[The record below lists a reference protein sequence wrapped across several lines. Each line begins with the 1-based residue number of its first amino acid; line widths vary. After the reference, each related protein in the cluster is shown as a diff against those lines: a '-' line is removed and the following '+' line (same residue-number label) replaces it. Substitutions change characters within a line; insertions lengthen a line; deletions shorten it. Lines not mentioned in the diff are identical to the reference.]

1 MNKEKLDNIFSIVS
15 RMFKLSYG
23 DSYEIILN
31 QLNIKDIKDSICY
44 LYTKNTVVANEFEV
58 IKDKFIKILNEV
70 LLISDINVE
79 DTVILRDERNNDYE
93 LRYIDSNGIEF
104 EEEKFD
110 TGLKE
115 EFTMEKFVAGKDP
128 EFAYILA
135 NRIIDIIVNDKKN
148 EATPFLI
155 YGASGLGKT
164 HLGQAIGNA
173 VLSKRPDK
181 KVKYLTAEDFN
192 NEFLEAIKKGTFKET
207 DSRDRSGSFRQKY
220 RQLDLIIIDD
230 IQFFERVFN
239 RGTGSVEE
247 EFFNTFNT
255 LYLEKKQI
263 VFISDRNPA
272 DIKNMQERIKTRIG
286 EGIIVEMQRPDFSTR
301 MAILKKYCEEN
312 EKKVNDKALE
322 YIATHVDE
330 SVRELQGTLKGV
342 IVTSELLDRP
352 IDIDLVKEV
361 LEKRKTIIKSKMT
374 AESIVK
380 KIAKNFNISVDDIKS
395 QKRQKNVL
403 VPRHISMYLIKNNLM
418 ITYDAIG
425 KIFDRDHTTVISAI
439 KKIESQLETDKE
451 FVKQIEELNR
461 NIKD

>member
-1 MNKEKLDNIFSIVS
+1 MNKEKLANIFSIVS
-15 RMFKLSYG
+15 MMFKSSYG
-23 DSYEIILN
+23 NSYETMLN
-31 QLNIKDIKDSICY
+31 QLSIEEIKNNICY
-44 LYTKNTVVANEFEV
+44 LHTKNVVVANEFEEV
-58 IKDKFIKILNEV
+58 KEKFLAILNNV
-70 LLISDINVE
+70 LLISDIKIE
-79 DTVILRDERNNDYE
+79 DIVITREEKDYE
-93 LRYIDSNGIEF
+93 IRYIDNNNEYI
-104 EEEKFD
+104 EEESFD

-115 EFTMEKFVAGKDP
+115 EFTMENFVAGKDP
-128 EFAYILA
+128 EFAYIVA
-135 NRIIDIIVNDKKN
+135 NQVIDIIVNDKKN
-148 EATPFLI
+148 VITPYLI

-173 VLSKRPDK
+173 VLAKRPDK

-192 NEFLEAIKKGTFKET
+192 NEFLEAIRRGNFKDS

-286 EGIIVEMQRPDFSTR
+286 EGVIVEMQRPDFSTR
-301 MAILKKYCEEN
+301 IAILKKYCEEN
-312 EKKVNDKALE
+312 NKKVNDRALE
-322 YIATHVDE
+322 YIATHVDD

-342 IVTSELLDRP
+342 IVSSELLDKP

-361 LEKRKTIIKSKMT
+361 LERRKTIIKSKMT

-380 KIAKNFNISVDDIKS
+380 KIAKNYEISVEEIKS
-395 QKRQKNVL
+395 QKRQKTIL
-403 VPRHISMYLIKNNLM
+403 MPRQIAMYLIKTNLM

-425 KIFDRDHTTVISAI
+425 KIFDRDHTTVMNAI
-439 KKIESQLETDKE
+439 KKIETQLEIDRD
-451 FVKQIEELNR
+451 FVKELEELNR